1 MKAPELHEIQE
12 LVKTSK
18 WTGYQ
23 FTMDLP
29 TYELKDHPEVYFSE
43 YDFFRDKPCRKG
55 TVLCYAREKKK
66 YFYFTKYMLFDMKI
80 IMDTLKREGMI

>member
-1 MKAPELHEIQE
+1 MKAPELHEVIE

-18 WTGYQ
+18 WTGCQ
-23 FTMDLP
+23 FVMNLP

-43 YDFFRDKPCRKG
+43 YDFFGDKPCRKG

-66 YFYFTKYMLFDMKI
+66 YFYFTKYMLADMGFLLS
-80 IMDTLKREGMI
+80 TLKNEGMI